1 MDQKNFSQV
10 ADYYKPSLLAHAFK
24 LTSDEEDAK
33 DLLQDTLI
41 KAVRSC
47 GKFAEGTNIR
57 GWLYVIMKNTFYN
70 NCSKLKRRRTIL
82 EGEEDFS
89 FQKHLNGSVTNLSET
104 KLVMEDI
111 QKAMDS
117 IRTDYRIPF
126 QRYFEGYS
134 YDEIAS
140 ELDIPLGTVKTHI
153 FKARHELKK
162 YLRIY
167 REN

>member
-1 MDQKNFSQV
+1 MDQKNFSLA
-10 ADYYKPSLLAHAFK
+10 ADYHKPSLLAHAFK

-47 GKFAEGTNIR
+47 DKFAEGTNIR

-70 NCSKLKRRRTIL
+70 DCSKLKRRKAIL
-82 EGEEDFS
+82 EEEEDFS
-89 FQKHLNGSVTNLSET
+89 VQHLLDRSVNNLSET
-104 KLVMEDI
+104 KLILEDI
-111 QKAMDS
+111 QRAMNS

-134 YDEIAS
+134 YDEIAK
-140 ELDIPLGTVKTHI
+140 ELNIPLGTVKTHI
-153 FKARHELKK
+153 FKARHELRK

-167 REN
+167 R